1 VYSLLKSSGVKHVI
15 WYCGEFYLTPRIW
28 IETWEDGYLI
38 FSGEGSCN
46 GRGPRTA
53 AWFADY
59 LEQRQD
65 GSMQSLI
72 LEGGIKGW
80 VKAGEEY
87 TELMEEF
94 DASKW

>member
-1 VYSLLKSSGVKHVI
+1 MDSRGLSEEGMAQDLTGSG
-15 WYCGEFYLTPRIW
+15 
-28 IETWEDGYLI
+28 
-38 FSGEGSCN
+38 SGTGSCN

-59 LEQRQD
+59 LQSMGD
-65 GSMQSLI
+65 DNMQSLI

-87 TELMEEF
+87 TEWMAEF

>member
-1 VYSLLKSSGVKHVI
+1 MYGLLKSSGVKHVI
-15 WYCGEFYLTPRIW
+15 WYCGEWLLYPWLEWTQERRIS
-28 IETWEDGYLI
+28 DL
-38 FSGEGSCN
+38 SEGSCN

-59 LEQRQD
+59 LEQEKD
-65 GSMQSLI
+65 SSMQSLI

-80 VKAGEEY
+80 VKAGPEY

>member
-1 VYSLLKSSGVKHVI
+1 MLFGIVVSLLPSDLDGPS
-15 WYCGEFYLTPRIW
+15 
-28 IETWEDGYLI
+28 WEVCISDVCC
-38 FSGEGSCN
+38 EGSCN

-53 AWFADY
+53 AWFKDY
-59 LEQRQD
+59 LEQKGD
-65 GSMQSLI
+65 TSMQSLI

-80 VKAGEEY
+80 VKAGPEY